1 MIERLDDRDMIGIN
15 WNRWI
20 AWQSGVGAC
29 LVNDHACRSAL
40 GFVKDA
46 VPENVPALLGKATI
60 GNVDAAQSG
69 VIGDKRP
76 CNG

>member
-1 MIERLDDRDMIGIN
+1 MIGIN

-29 LVNDHACRSAL
+29 LVNDHARRSAL

-46 VPENVPALLGKATI
+46 VPENVPALLGI
-60 GNVDAAQSG
+60 GALYRAKKGYMQ
-69 VIGDKRP
+69 
-76 CNG
+76 